1 MLDPI
6 RTGQASP
13 GVYRLP
19 GQPPVDQVL
28 ATVAAWGWRAF
39 HLDGRTIVDKPSFLS
54 VAGVALAFPAYFGQ
68 NWDAFEEMICD
79 LAWVPAAG
87 YVLLYTDAY
96 RFAGARPAEWRIAL
110 AILHRAVDEWDR
122 VGVPMYVLIANNW
135 FWPGPQVAQLPHP
148 SAATPGDSTLP

>member
-19 GQPPVDQVL
+19 GHSPVDQAL

-39 HLDGRTIVDKPSFLS
+39 HLDGRRIVDKPSFLS
-54 VAGVALAFPAYFGQ
+54 VAGAALAFPTYYGH
-68 NWDAFEEMICD
+68 NWDAFEEMVCD

-110 AILHRAVDEWDR
+110 AILYHAAEAWDEVD
-122 VGVPMYVLIANNW
+122 VPFYVLIANNW
-135 FWPGPQVAQLPHP
+135 YWPGPATARPPLLD
-148 SAATPGDSTLP
+148 ATPPA